1 MSFAQSII
9 LYFIIPVLSV
19 IRWVIIIEIILSWV
33 ISFGIVQRGGMAS
46 QIAYGLSRF
55 TDPILA
61 PFRKIIPPMGGLDLS
76 PIAAIL
82 LLLWLEQYF
91 FGQILMRALG

>member
-9 LYFIIPVLSV
+9 VYFIIPALSV
-19 IRWVIIIEIILSWV
+19 IRWVIIIEIVLSWV
-33 ISFGIVQRGGMAS
+33 ISFGLVQRGGMAS

-55 TDPILA
+55 TDPILD

-82 LLLWLEQYF
+82 LLLWLEQF
-91 FGQILMRALG
+91 LFGQILMRALA